1 MEWALTNSE
10 TEFAREAIEKR
21 KSEIAE
27 KGPEENGVKWAIEK
41 NQLEVLSFL
50 LNNAASLGGDEA
62 LKIAKECEERNGK
75 ECRVLVED
83 KTHLGDVVD
92 VLDRALER
100 NYANT
105 IERIAKKQGFT
116 FQSKRLIPFH
126 QIILNGSAPLF
137 KNPVLWFP
145 TFLSSPPSNYVI
157 GSAEEFKDT
166 WIQIFTVLHPI
177 QKQKLNEERNHL
189 QCEAKNLA
197 RPNLVPCFL

>member
-1 MEWALTNSE
+1 MFSLFDHQNRLSLTILPTVSDLTSCNSPISKVRLVFNHGANLGRVLEWALTNSE

-92 VLDRALER
+92 VLDRALEK
-100 NYANT
+100 NHKNA
-105 IERIAKKQGFT
+105 IELIAKKQGFRG
-116 FQSKRLIPFH
+116 KCH
-126 QIILNGSAPLF
+126 IIQ
-137 KNPVLWFP
+137 PV
-145 TFLSSPPSNYVI
+145 TGKYGLSSRSP
-157 GSAEEFKDT
+157 
-166 WIQIFTVLHPI
+166 
-177 QKQKLNEERNHL
+177 
-189 QCEAKNLA
+189 
-197 RPNLVPCFL
+197 